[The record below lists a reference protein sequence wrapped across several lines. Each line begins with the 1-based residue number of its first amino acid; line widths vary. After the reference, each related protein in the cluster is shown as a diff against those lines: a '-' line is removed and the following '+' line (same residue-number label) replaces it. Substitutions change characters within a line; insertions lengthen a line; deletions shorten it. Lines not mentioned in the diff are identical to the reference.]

1 MVGAGDRFFKL
12 IKWLLVLVIIGVI
25 ALAVAPLNL
34 YYDQVSKHIRPVS
47 LNDISGSMVKGSAG
61 ELKYMSLPMGEA
73 EWLLYPSSYDAV
85 GGKVKLKDNH
95 YDMTFQLGQ
104 VRAASALI
112 KQVRGYLDW
121 QVFAPFV
128 QIRYGE
134 LSGYAS
140 IDLQDVVFEQDSG
153 LQRISGEITL
163 KDFKM
168 LKPAP
173 KDLGEIK
180 LTFNTEKQGVIVGQF
195 SSDSNVLAVSGTL
208 YVQPRRWQLNVDL
221 VPKAGHFEL
230 DAVLSSVGQAR
241 RGGGRRLNLAGFY

>member
-1 MVGAGDRFFKL
+1 
-12 IKWLLVLVIIGVI
+12 
-25 ALAVAPLNL
+25 
-34 YYDQVSKHIRPVS
+34 
-47 LNDISGSMVKGSAG
+47 
-61 ELKYMSLPMGEA
+61 
-73 EWLLYPSSYDAV
+73 
-85 GGKVKLKDNH
+85 
-95 YDMTFQLGQ
+95 
-104 VRAASALI
+104 
-112 KQVRGYLDW
+112 
-121 QVFAPFV
+121 
-128 QIRYGE
+128 
-134 LSGYAS
+134 
-140 IDLQDVVFEQDSG
+140 
-153 LQRISGEITL
+153 
-163 KDFKM
+163 M